1 MFVFNKVVQGTAFS
15 SITPTDVAIL
25 TNCLFCL
32 NKEGVIEK
40 VFSPGDAQYTSILE
54 QATYSGTL
62 YVVPDNHYLLP
73 GFIDLHIHAP
83 QWPQAGLALDK
94 PLYQWLNDY
103 TFPLEA
109 KYDDL
114 AFATRVYEDLVETL
128 LSLGTTTGLYFATT
142 HKESS
147 YQLAHI
153 CAQKGQRGLVGKVVM
168 DDTDANP
175 DFYRDASTY
184 AALQD
189 TEDFIKR
196 VQALNMETKQG
207 VYPVVTPRFIPSCT
221 DDALYGLGQL
231 ATKYDVHVQ
240 SHCSES
246 TWEHGYV
253 LDRFGKTD
261 TEMLQEFGLLG
272 DKSVMAHCGHLTDAD
287 AKIFAETGTAVAH
300 CPISNVYFGNQIT
313 RVKQLIN
320 EFKVDVGLGSDIS
333 GGFSPSLYDNI
344 KQTVMVSRIL
354 SDQKEAPHSLTLNEA
369 FYLATAGGGE
379 ALDLPIG
386 RLAEGYAFDAQVI
399 STGHSFIQEE
409 TPLEAIFQ
417 KLLYLAQPEH
427 IKEVWVQG
435 NLVHSKKG
443 DN

>member
-1 MFVFNKVVQGTAFS
+1 MFVFYKVVKGTAFS
-15 SITPTDVAIL
+15 SISPTDVAIL
-25 TNCLFCL
+25 ANYLFCV
-32 NKEGVIEK
+32 NKNGTIEQTI
-40 VFSPGDAQYTSILE
+40 SPDDPRYTSTLDE
-54 QATYSGTL
+54 ASRSGTL
-62 YVVPDNHYLLP
+62 QVIPDNHYLLP

-94 PLYQWLNDY
+94 PLYDWLNDY

-114 AFATRVYEDLVETL
+114 TFATRVYEDLVDTL
-128 LSLGTTTGLYFATT
+128 LSLGTTTGLFFATT

-147 YQLAHI
+147 YQLARI

-168 DDTDANP
+168 DDAEANP
-175 DFYRDASTY
+175 DFYRDASTNL
-184 AALQD
+184 ALQD
-189 TEDFIKR
+189 TEEFIKR
-196 VQALNMETKQG
+196 VQTLNKNTKQG

-231 ATKYDVHVQ
+231 AAKYDVHVQ

-246 TWEHGYV
+246 TWEHSYV

-287 AKIFAETGTAVAH
+287 AHIFAETGTAVAH

-313 RVKQLIN
+313 RVKQLIHD
-320 EFKVDVGLGSDIS
+320 FKVDVGLGSDIS

-354 SDQKEAPHSLTLNEA
+354 SDQTTVPHSLTLNEA

-379 ALDLPIG
+379 ALSLPIG
-386 RLAEGYAFDAQVI
+386 RLAEGYAFDVQVVASGPSLI
-399 STGHSFIQEE
+399 SEE
-409 TPLEAIFQ
+409 TPLDAIFQ

-443 DN
+443 DH